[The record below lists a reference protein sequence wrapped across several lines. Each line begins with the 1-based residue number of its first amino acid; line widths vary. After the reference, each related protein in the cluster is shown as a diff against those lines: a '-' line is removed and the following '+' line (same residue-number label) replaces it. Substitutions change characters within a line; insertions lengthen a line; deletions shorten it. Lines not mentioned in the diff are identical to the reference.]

1 MRINLSRKIEGIDMD
16 SKEKSIRKLL
26 NSFSK
31 DLEGNHNRKTL
42 GLRSYEEYVVEKE
55 ALVEYTIVKLNNL
68 DTNIEIRKLQDKP
81 L

>member
-1 MRINLSRKIEGIDMD
+1 MRTNLSRKTEGIDMN
-16 SKEKSIRKLL
+16 SKENSIRKLL
-26 NSFSK
+26 DSFSK

-55 ALVEYTIVKLNNL
+55 ALVEDTIHKLNNL
-68 DTNIEIRKLQDKP
+68 DIIIEIRKLQEK

>member
-1 MRINLSRKIEGIDMD
+1 MD

-81 L
+81 LWVIITMKNC